1 MRYKAGHTDVI
12 DPDINSKEWEK
23 APEGKITHQR
33 WKEFYQPINA
43 TFKMLRGPEGISV
56 LMHTDEKNLLCEKT
70 EENSRVCCDSCME
83 FFIKPNPWDPRY
95 INFELNPNGVM
106 NSSVGI
112 ERQGRTFNTE
122 DRSIFSIES
131 DAKDGDW
138 TLKFYI
144 PDAFLIEKVGKIAS
158 VCKGNFYKCG
168 EETDHSHFITWCEV
182 EVDNPDY
189 HIPDFFGF
197 IEL

>member
-1 MRYKAGHTDVI
+1 MRYKAGKTEVVNPGI
-12 DPDINSKEWEK
+12 ESKEWEK

-33 WKEFYQPINA
+33 WKEFYQPINT
-43 TFKMLRGPEGISV
+43 TFKVLRGPEGISV
-56 LMHTDEKNLLCEKT
+56 LMHTDEKNLLCERA
-70 EENSRVCCDSCME
+70 EENSDVCCDSCME
-83 FFIKPNPWDPRY
+83 FFFKPNPWDPRY

-106 NSSVGI
+106 NSSVGN
-112 ERQGRTFNTE
+112 GRHGRIYNTE

-168 EETDHSHFITWCEV
+168 EDTDHSHFITWCEV
-182 EVDNPDY
+182 EVDKPDY